1 MTWVSCCLLICLF
14 VCLHIPWQRDE
25 MMVWFVNVPPTPQ
38 RPAWVNVFA
47 AAVLIFSPLSHISF
61 LFLCLSHSLTFS
73 FPLLRLMREV
83 WEIKRGPGPLMQ
95 PCWGPKCVCGGR
107 GGGGREKGKMA
118 LWLDR
123 ESALLQALPRE
134 LHMQPGQKSICEQC
148 VGYTKH
154 CNALP
159 CVSRGPSK
167 ALVEELSN

>member
-47 AAVLIFSPLSHISF
+47 AAVLIFSPFSHISF

-95 PCWGPKCVCGGR
+95 PCWGPKCVCGVTALEEEAEEAERKARWPFGWTGSRPCCKRFPGSCICNLGR
-107 GGGGREKGKMA
+107 RA
-118 LWLDR
+118 SVS
-123 ESALLQALPRE
+123 SALATPNIAMLSPVWAEALLRP
-134 LHMQPGQKSICEQC
+134 
-148 VGYTKH
+148 
-154 CNALP
+154 
-159 CVSRGPSK
+159 
-167 ALVEELSN
+167 